1 VNDLLHETAAS
12 LRAKIAQEAAKLRV
26 HVDGSAASMNRIE
39 ELQRTLDGLEQ
50 LQQPLALPI
59 GGQPLTYAKLP

>member
-12 LRAKIAQEAAKLRV
+12 LRAKIAHEAAKLRV

-39 ELQRTLDGLEQ
+39 ELQRALDGLEQ
-50 LQQPLALPI
+50 LRATERPK
-59 GGQPLTYAKLP
+59 GQPLTYAHL

>member
-1 VNDLLHETAAS
+1 MNDLLHETAAS

-39 ELQRTLDGLEQ
+39 ELQRSLDGLQEIAAKERP
-50 LQQPLALPI
+50 QPLA
-59 GGQPLTYAKLP
+59 YAKL

>member
-12 LRAKIAQEAAKLRV
+12 LRAKIAQEAHKLRV

-39 ELQRTLDGLEQ
+39 ELQRTLDGLQEIEAAGRP
-50 LQQPLALPI
+50 QPLA
-59 GGQPLTYAKLP
+59 YAKL